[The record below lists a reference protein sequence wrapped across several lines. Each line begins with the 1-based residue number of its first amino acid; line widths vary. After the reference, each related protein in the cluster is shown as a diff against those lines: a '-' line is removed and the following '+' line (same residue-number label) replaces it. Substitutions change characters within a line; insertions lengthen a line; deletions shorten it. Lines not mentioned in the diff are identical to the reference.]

1 MQKELIM
8 KQYGLIGKTL
18 GHSFS
23 KSFFTEKFQNET
35 IEAQYDLFELPEIS
49 QFPCLIQQHTFY
61 GLNVTIPY
69 KETVIQYLDEL
80 DHIAKEIGAVN
91 TIKFQR
97 KNGRTSLKGYNT
109 DIIGFTNS
117 ITPHLQKV
125 HDKALILGTGG
136 ASKAIAFALEKL
148 GIEYTFVSR
157 NKQEGILTY
166 HELTEEIIHQN
177 KLIINC
183 TPIGTF
189 PNCDIAP
196 SIPYKH
202 ITKEHFLYDLIY
214 NPAKTLFCQMGED
227 KGAITLNGLEML
239 HGQAIASWTIWN
251 Q

>member
-1 MQKELIM
+1 M

-23 KSFFTEKFQNET
+23 KKFFTEKFSQES

-49 QFPCLIQQHTFY
+49 HFPCLTQQHEFY

-69 KETVIQYLDEL
+69 KESVIQYLDEL
-80 DHIAKEIGAVN
+80 DKIAAEIGAVN
-91 TIKFQR
+91 TIKFIR
-97 KNGRTSLKGYNT
+97 KNGRTTLKGYNT

-117 ITPHLQKV
+117 ITPYLKKEHK
-125 HDKALILGTGG
+125 KALILGTGG
-136 ASKAIAFALEKL
+136 ASKAIAFALTKL

-157 NKQEGILTY
+157 KKQDGILTY
-166 HELTEEIIHQN
+166 QELSEEIIHQN

-196 SIPYKH
+196 EIPYKQ
-202 ITKEHFLYDLIY
+202 ISSEHFLYDLIY
-214 NPAKTLFCQMGED
+214 NPAKTLFCQLGEEN
-227 KGAITLNGLEML
+227 GAISLNGLEML